1 MNNQMDKN
9 TSNRMIKVQNTE
21 SEPKHIKLNDKS
33 TKHKSEKKTQDRTI
47 KVQNTK
53 TEQKYITK

>member
-1 MNNQMDKN
+1 MEISKQIGEINNQMDKH

-33 TKHKSEKKTQDRTI
+33 TKHKSEKKHRI
-47 KVQNTK
+47 
-53 TEQKYITK
+53 EL

>member
-33 TKHKSEKKTQDRTI
+33 TKHKSEKKHRI
-47 KVQNTK
+47 
-53 TEQKYITK
+53 EL

>member
-33 TKHKSEKKTQDRTI
+33 TKHKSEKKNI
-47 KVQNTK
+47 GENYKSTK
-53 TEQKYITK
+53 HKN